1 VGDDAKIDEEL
12 MFIRAVAD
20 IAEWHIR
27 LLRLLLREPP
37 LAQYLGG
44 WTPEQI
50 ASQDPGLASGVMSLL
65 RTLELHGLVA
75 SKIVSR
81 NTPIAASSWVVYSIT
96 PAGRDFLL
104 RLEGDAETV
113 AGKVT

>member
-1 VGDDAKIDEEL
+1 MTDRRGADVH
-12 MFIRAVAD
+12 RAVAD

-27 LLRLLLREPP
+27 LLGLLLHDPP

-50 ASQDPGLASGVMSLL
+50 ASQDSGLASGVMSLL

-75 SKIVSR
+75 SKVVSR
-81 NTPIAASSWVVYSIT
+81 NIPIGASSWMVYSIT
-96 PAGRDFLL
+96 PAGRDFVL
-104 RLEGDAETV
+104 RLEDDAETV
-113 AGKVT
+113 GGEVT